1 MQEVGSAS
9 CGGPSWPENLPA
21 GCVLGRGERPDFSQ
35 EQKQGKRE
43 GEECQVLRFKPKAW
57 FSFLSKSSMPV
68 VCCCGVTSRCSYV
81 LKVVTFLLFTCFEA
95 GEQWGLANGV
105 MHRSMG
111 FSVVPASP
119 LGALGFVLHGRLQ
132 RWLCASC
139 CDQASGGLFVW
150 QALYLSTVS
159 F

>member
-1 MQEVGSAS
+1 M
-9 CGGPSWPENLPA
+9 
-21 GCVLGRGERPDFSQ
+21 
-35 EQKQGKRE
+35 
-43 GEECQVLRFKPKAW
+43 
-57 FSFLSKSSMPV
+57 

-132 RWLCASC
+132 R
-139 CDQASGGLFVW
+139 
-150 QALYLSTVS
+150 
-159 F
+159 